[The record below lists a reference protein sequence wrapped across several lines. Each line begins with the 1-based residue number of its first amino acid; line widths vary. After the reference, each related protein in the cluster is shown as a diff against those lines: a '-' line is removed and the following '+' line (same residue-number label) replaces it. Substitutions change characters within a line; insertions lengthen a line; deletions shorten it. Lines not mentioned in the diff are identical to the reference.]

1 MCSQRWPFVD
11 LCTFFAWQAPE
22 IGHRWEDQNLL
33 FDRRKASGWIKILE
47 DPLLSSTRYPW
58 DLGLDLVGILDLQS
72 ILVRRSYRDEGEILW
87 EILHDPSMQIL
98 KISCWNCLCASPC
111 GMHSLGFW
119 CKTLGGFMKV
129 VLWRSCDVFIEV
141 LVSRSWSRVCKGPC
155 RRSCRDPG
163 EIFWGVLPWRSLLEV
178 LVCKLL
184 LGSLRRF
191 LFQGHVRCPT
201 RALAWR
207 FCMIWWDS
215 CRGSGSHVVVALFGV
230 SCRSVQCRVLKGW
243 LSEHVRTLRLVN
255 TAGKWRLASSRCWV
269 WHESSCSC
277 MPYIDRHCTASQQH
291 AVMQGALK
299 ASGWCGLHECDL
311 NAEGLK
317 DFLRHSQRVVC
328 FDCSAICLLFALRS
342 NGSMKALQHII
353 ANYLP
358 RMLDTLHLELRR
370 QGVTQILRDTQCFE
384 RLEHGP
390 ILSNLWHV
398 SC

>member
-1 MCSQRWPFVD
+1 M
-11 LCTFFAWQAPE
+11 
-22 IGHRWEDQNLL
+22 
-33 FDRRKASGWIKILE
+33 IL
-47 DPLLSSTRYPW
+47 PCRFWRYPSACVQA
-58 DLGLDLVGILDLQS
+58 LAGCT
-72 ILVRRSYRDEGEILW
+72 LW
-87 EILHDPSMQIL
+87 GSGVI
-98 KISCWNCLCASPC
+98 
-111 GMHSLGFW
+111 
-119 CKTLGGFMKV
+119 KTLGGFMKV

-141 LVSRSWSRVCKGPC
+141 LVSRSWSRACKGPC

-163 EIFWGVLPWRSLLEV
+163 EFFWGVLPWRSLLEV

-201 RALAWR
+201 RALARR
-207 FCMIWWDS
+207 FCMILWDS
-215 CRGSGSHVVVALFGV
+215 CRGSGSHLVVALFGV
-230 SCRSVQCRVLKGW
+230 SCRDNFCTAGNKTRGSEAYGRILPWCSVQCRVLKGW

-317 DFLRHSQRVVC
+317 DFSRHSQRVVC
-328 FDCSAICLLFALRS
+328 FDCSAICLLFALQS
-342 NGSMKALQHII
+342 NGSMKALQNII

-358 RMLDTLHLELRR
+358 NLAEDARHTALGIAAAGGHANIAWYSVLWEAWAW
-370 QGVTQILRDTQCFE
+370 
-384 RLEHGP
+384 
-390 ILSNLWHV
+390 SNLV
-398 SC
+398 QSVAC